1 MVKQPVLSSTTMPFL
16 FKKPSQI
23 KFPILNFLGIGKF
36 PNLGN
41 NYSRKVISIKEKI
54 IMKVKVKD
62 LKKVIKEEADRG
74 ETQREMSAKFSAMTR
89 DVSRAIDKFT
99 DHLIN
104 INVPADVYK
113 NFMDQLSEVLEGLTN
128 INMSK
133 VKFLSN
139 HEANKRKETEEDQRR
154 KNVGI

>member
-1 MVKQPVLSSTTMPFL
+1 
-16 FKKPSQI
+16 
-23 KFPILNFLGIGKF
+23 
-36 PNLGN
+36 
-41 NYSRKVISIKEKI
+41 
-54 IMKVKVKD
+54 MKVKVKD

>member
-1 MVKQPVLSSTTMPFL
+1 MLLIFL
-16 FKKPSQI
+16 EITVINPPKESYCEDVNEDVFIRKDENTGNVVGI
-23 KFPILNFLGIGKF
+23 GILNFKLHA
-36 PNLGN
+36 
-41 NYSRKVISIKEKI
+41 
-54 IMKVKVKD
+54 KD